1 MRCIMCEELSFTHI
15 CPSCQK
21 LFLTPKIY
29 KRQLSDGIEVISF
42 YKYEEIKNLLHTK
55 HTDLGFHIY
64 HILAKNSFE
73 LFASEFI
80 FEEKLLSIAI
90 DDNVKGD
97 YSHTAILNHHLKSTS
112 IKPLYSK
119 LRAQN
124 SISYSGKSKRYRE
137 TNPRNF
143 RCKNFKGGS
152 LILVDDIVTTGATL
166 NEAIAT
172 LKSRGKEVLFCLT
185 LCDVS
190 NS

>member
-1 MRCIMCEELSFTHI
+1 MCENPSFTHI

-29 KRQLSDGIEVISF
+29 KRQLASGTQVISF
-42 YKYEEIKNLLHTK
+42 YKYEEIKDLLHTK

-64 HILAKNSFE
+64 HILAKNSFTK
-73 LFASEFI
+73 FASEFT
-80 FEEKLLSIAI
+80 FDEKLFSIAI

-97 YSHTAILNHHLKSTS
+97 YSHTAILNHHLKSPY
-112 IKPLYSK
+112 IKPLHSK
-119 LRAQN
+119 LRAKN
-124 SISYSGKSKRYRE
+124 SVSYSGKSKSFRE
-137 TNPRNF
+137 LNPRDF
-143 RCKNFKGGS
+143 EVKNFKGES

-166 NEAIAT
+166 SEAIAAF
-172 LKSRGKEVLFCLT
+172 KSRGKEVLFCLT

>member
-1 MRCIMCEELSFTHI
+1 MCESLSLKHI
-15 CPSCQK
+15 CNSCQK

-29 KRQLSDGIEVISF
+29 KRQLVNGVQVISF
-42 YKYEEIKNLLHTK
+42 YRYEEIKDLLHTK

-73 LFASEFI
+73 KFANEFH
-80 FEEKLLSIAI
+80 FDERVLSIAI
-90 DDNVKGD
+90 DDHVKGD
-97 YSHTAILNHHLKSTS
+97 YSHTAILNHHLKSTN

-124 SISYSGKSKRYRE
+124 SVSYSGKSRSFRE
-137 TNPRNF
+137 LNPRNF
-143 RCKNFKGGS
+143 KLKNFRGES
-152 LILVDDIVTTGATL
+152 LILVDDIVTSGATL
-166 NEAIAT
+166 SEAIAT
-172 LKSRGKEVLFCLT
+172 LKSKKKEVLFCLT